1 MRRVSRPGSRILD
14 GTPRAAH
21 DQWWAPHKSPGLCD
35 GHCRRE
41 IRNSRRRIA
50 GVAEFPAGAAAGAG
64 GAGGAG
70 AAGAAEAP
78 AGAGR
83 WAGAGTG
90 RSGRRGGRWVVRA
103 GVLGP
108 HTMHKL
114 PIERQSPSRGIC
126 RTSHMHHMPPPA
138 GASRNGRFCRT
149 TAARGRAGGRLG
161 RGVGAQGGRQAD
173 RAGTTTRLPGS
184 GESAPPATASSF
196 PGSGELAPRARRV
209 RFPAPS
215 SSLPGSGEF
224 VSRAR
229 RVRSPA
235 PASRFPD
242 TASPLPRSRKD
253 RRRNRGESGR
263 RGLLIG
269 VHCPGQPIVVA
280 AQAQAAPRHIRG
292 GPRAGSVRAER
303 PCTGHHCRVLS

>member
-70 AAGAAEAP
+70 AAGAAVAP
-78 AGAGR
+78 AGGGR